1 MNSFIETLNHLG
13 YQFLN
18 FAWPMLWQ
26 SSLLIAIVFVLE
38 FALRR
43 KIRAAIRYA
52 LWLVVL
58 VKLLLPPALALPT
71 SPTWWIHPSVP
82 PPAKALP
89 VSFTVSYGEQT
100 APTFPLPP
108 SPVIPPPIVPAI
120 SFAAWT
126 LAASCVVSAVL
137 LAWLLFRWRQ
147 INQKVRRATVS
158 EELIPILRE
167 ARRLT
172 HLRPGI
178 RLKLTDDSMSPAVC
192 GLFRP
197 VILLPQSLV
206 EKLTTGQLRAV
217 LLHEAIHLR
226 RGDVWMNCA
235 QALLQIVY
243 WWHPLF
249 WLANAR
255 IRRAREEAVDD
266 AVMLALRDDAEI
278 YAPTLLEV
286 AKLAFNRPLASLGLV
301 GILESRS
308 ALRQRIERLINFNAP
323 KKAGLTVV
331 SILGILAFSA
341 VALPMG
347 EAPEQTN
354 KPTVSLRDDLPISTN
369 APENVFQ
376 TNSSINTVI
385 GIVSDPKFRVVLH
398 ALEQRTGVET
408 LAEPEAVTTSGRE
421 VQRMR
426 TDYVLQQTQYSS
438 LPGGDLSTSTNA
450 FGKNLKARNLVQD
463 GILLYEMDKFD
474 DAEVKL
480 RAAIALN
487 PDDQAAKYGLDQVE
501 KARREKERE
510 KDGSQTNYLH
520 WDNSSANLT
529 FMSPPSQIYIING
542 RQGISYE
549 LNHVRLDNV
558 FYKRIPLAH
567 VVTGLVNQLATRDP
581 EGRSIE
587 FAIDQTQ
594 LPVETIGLG
603 NVVITIEPPLVNVR
617 LADLLDAIVKG
628 ADKPIHY
635 SIEDEGVVF
644 SWKEQ
649 KSPPLFVRA
658 FKVDPHTFAAGLQKI
673 LGIQTNNVPEM
684 VKSLFSTLGVD
695 LTAPGRNIAFNDRLG
710 LLFATATPLELDTIE
725 RALQVLN
732 QVPPEIQIKARF
744 MEVPESDVESVLKA
758 GVAVDTKETNK
769 VEIITATNETIQL
782 RKLESHSGFE
792 NLAEPEAV
800 TTSGRQTQMRATE
813 IVTVLTNINPL
824 ALKSPGVSSNELFLT
839 EHVECGP
846 VFDVVPYV
854 LSDGYTLNLT
864 TIASMIEF
872 LGYAKPTNSV
882 TVYIDGHK
890 QTVPVPI
897 PKFRT
902 QKISTVVNLWDGQTL
917 VLGGPIT
924 SAVQITKNKVP
935 LLGNLPLVGGM
946 FRSQTEN
953 SVKKQLMVFVTAS
966 IVDPTGNRVHSDDE
980 LPFNPST
987 IPPQPKISTPS
998 P

>member
-1 MNSFIETLNHLG
+1 MNSFIETLNHWG
-13 YQFLN
+13 DHFLN
-18 FAWPMLWQ
+18 FAWPILWQ
-26 SSLLIAIVFVLE
+26 SSLLIAIIFVLD

-52 LWLVVL
+52 LWLMVL
-58 VKLLLPPALALPT
+58 VKLLLPPSLALPT
-71 SPTWWIHPSVP
+71 SLAWWLLPSPSSP
-82 PPAKALP
+82 PQPQTTAY
-89 VSFTVSYGEQT
+89 VVTYGDQT
-100 APTFPLPP
+100 APILPLQFQP
-108 SPVIPPPIVPAI
+108 IPPPIQPKMSV
-120 SFAAWT
+120 AAWT
-126 LAASCVVSAVL
+126 LAASGAVSAGL

-147 INQKVRRATVS
+147 INQKVRRAKSS
-158 EELIPILRE
+158 EELIPIFNE
-167 ARRLT
+167 ARLLT

-178 RLKLTDDSMSPAVC
+178 RLKLTEDSMSPAVC

-197 VILLPQSLV
+197 VILLPQSLI
-206 EKLTTGQLRAV
+206 ERLSAEQLRAV

-226 RGDVWMNCA
+226 RGDVWVNCA
-235 QALLQIVY
+235 QALLQICY
-243 WWHPLF
+243 WWHPLL

-255 IRRAREEAVDD
+255 IRRVREEAVDD

-286 AKLAFNRPLASLGLV
+286 ARLAFNRPLASLGLV

-376 TNSSINTVI
+376 TNSSINTVT

-408 LAEPEAVTTSGRE
+408 LAEPESVTTSGRE

-529 FMSPPSQIYIING
+529 FMSPLSQIYIING

-744 MEVPESDVESVLKA
+744 MEVPESDVESILKA
-758 GVAVDTKETNK
+758 GVAVDAKETNM
-769 VEIITATNETIQL
+769 VEILTTTNATLLL
-782 RKLESHSGFE
+782 RQLESRSGFE
-792 NLAEPEAV
+792 NLAEPEVV
-800 TTSGRQTQMRATE
+800 TTSGRHTQMRATDT
-813 IVTVLTNINPL
+813 VAVLTNYAFHADTYP
-824 ALKSPGVSSNELFLT
+824 AVSPQMGKFEI
-839 EHVECGP
+839 GP
-846 VFDVVPYV
+846 TVDLVPYV
-854 LSDGYTLNLT
+854 LSDGYTIDLT
-864 TIASMIEF
+864 AIASMLEF
-872 LGYAKPTNSV
+872 LGYDKATN
-882 TVYIDGHK
+882 TVYATNNFGLRISVPTVRPGFRIQEGHA
-890 QTVPVPI
+890 T
-897 PKFRT
+897 
-902 QKISTVVNLWDGQTL
+902 VNLWDGQTL
-917 VLGGPIT
+917 VLGNMKSDFIGGDGQPGNESKFFQDAEKKNGTADKELLVFIT
-924 SAVQITKNKVP
+924 AT
-935 LLGNLPLVGGM
+935 
-946 FRSQTEN
+946 
-953 SVKKQLMVFVTAS
+953 
-966 IVDPTGNRVHSDDE
+966 IVDPAGNRVHPDDK